1 MRELEVF
8 PLPPG
13 TYRRSSGYGPRINP
27 VTGKQQSLH
36 RGVDYAAPTGTPLFA
51 PFAGQVTTG
60 YEAGGAGNWIWVVD
74 GPNMFK
80 SFHHS
85 SYQVRSGYVNAG
97 DVIAYIG
104 TTGSSTGPHAHLEL
118 WDNGRNIDPTAFF
131 DRAPLKGSAPPP
143 APAPEPTQEDED
155 IVKII
160 WSTQAAWAV
169 SGLTKRH
176 LDPNEL
182 AVLKLYGVKEET
194 GQHDALLDT
203 LTEIPRDKIA
213 GTD

>member
-1 MRELEVF
+1 MRELTVF

-13 TYRRSSGYGPRINP
+13 TYRKSSGYGMRTNP
-27 VTGKQQSLH
+27 VTGKAGTMH
-36 RGVDYAAPTGTPLFA
+36 RGVDYAAPAGTPVFA
-51 PFAGQVTTG
+51 PFDGVVTTG
-60 YEAGGAGNWIWVVD
+60 FEAGGAGNWIWVVN
-74 GPNMFK
+74 GPDMFK

-85 SYQVRSGYVNAG
+85 RYEVRSGPVKAG

-104 TTGSSTGPHAHLEL
+104 TTGSSTGNHAHLEL
-118 WDNGRNIDPTAFF
+118 WENGRNIDPTGFL
-131 DRAPLKGSAPPP
+131 DRAPLKGA
-143 APAPEPTQEDED
+143 APAPEPAPAEEDED

-194 GQHDALLDT
+194 GQHDALLDA
-203 LTEIPRDKIA
+203 LTEIPREKIA